1 MFKRLFWISIG
12 VGIGAVAVTKAQAY
26 VKANTPDAARQFLFG
41 PDQDHVAVRTLEG
54 LFNEFNETRRAH
66 ETKANLVCRL
76 LLEKNKTGRQFYV
89 R

>member
-26 VKANTPDAARQFLFG
+26 VKANTSDAARQFLFG

-54 LFNEFNETRRAH
+54 LFNEFNETRRAR
-66 ETKANLVCRL
+66 EAELNTNYADKIS
-76 LLEKNKTGRQFYV
+76 
-89 R
+89 